1 MSRWVALAIVF
12 VTRTSMGYQFQ
23 SVASVGPLLVPELGL
38 AWAQLGTLI
47 GVYMLPGAFFAL
59 PGGMLGQ
66 RLGERRTVVA
76 SLALM
81 VAGGL
86 VTAAS
91 HGFAVAAA
99 GRVLSGAGAVL
110 MNILL
115 AKMVA
120 DWFAEGEL
128 TTAMAVML
136 SSWPVGLGLA
146 AATLGGLATRSSWR
160 MAIVATGLAA
170 ALGLVLIAFVYRDP
184 PRAPGGASGPA
195 DRRATLPRREVKLA
209 VSAGFAWGCFN
220 ASLVAVI
227 AFGPGMLMARGASLG
242 DAGFIVSLAIW
253 VTILSVPLGGLLTD
267 RLGRANLVIV
277 AGSITAALATLL
289 LPALPHP
296 LLAFCLL
303 GLAIGAPP
311 GAMMALLPKAV
322 AAERLA
328 TALGV
333 YYTVFYVVMAL
344 AQPAAGAVRDLSGNP
359 AAPIAFAALVM
370 AATVL
375 GLALFRGVERA
386 APRQMRV

>member
-91 HGFAVAAA
+91 HGFALAVS
-99 GRVLSGAGAVL
+99 GRLLSGVGAVL

-128 TTAMAVML
+128 TTAMAIML

-146 AATLGGLATRSSWR
+146 AATLGGVATSSSWR
-160 MAIVATGLAA
+160 MAVATTAVAA
-170 ALGLVLIAFVYRDP
+170 ALGLVLIAFAYRDP
-184 PRAPGGASGPA
+184 PRAQGSAAGPPA
-195 DRRATLPRREVKLA
+195 CRARLPRREVGLA
-209 VSAGFAWGCFN
+209 LSAGFAWGCFN
-220 ASLVAVI
+220 ASLVAVV
-227 AFGPGMLMARGASLG
+227 AFGPAMLVARGVSLG

-253 VTILSVPLGGLLTD
+253 VTILSVPLGGMLTD
-267 RLGRANLVIV
+267 RLGRPTLVIV
-277 AGSITAALATLL
+277 AGSVAAGLATLL
-289 LPALPHP
+289 LPDLPHP
-296 LLAFCLL
+296 LLAFSLL
-303 GLAIGAPP
+303 GFLTGAAP
-311 GAMMALLPKAV
+311 GAMMALLPK
-322 AAERLA
+322 
-328 TALGV
+328 
-333 YYTVFYVVMAL
+333 TVD
-344 AQPAAGAVRDLSGNP
+344 P
-359 AAPIAFAALVM
+359 
-370 AATVL
+370 
-375 GLALFRGVERA
+375 
-386 APRQMRV
+386 

>member
-1 MSRWVALAIVF
+1 
-12 VTRTSMGYQFQ
+12 MGYQFQ

-91 HGFAVAAA
+91 HGFALAVS
-99 GRVLSGAGAVL
+99 GRLLSGVGAVL

-146 AATLGGLATRSSWR
+146 AATLGGVATASSWR
-160 MAIVATGLAA
+160 MAVATTAVAA
-170 ALGLVLIAFVYRDP
+170 ALGLVLIAFAYRDP
-184 PRAPGGASGPA
+184 PRAQGSAAGPPA
-195 DRRATLPRREVKLA
+195 RRARLPRREVRLA
-209 VSAGFAWGCFN
+209 LSAGFAWSCFN

-227 AFGPGMLMARGASLG
+227 AFGPAMLVARGVSLG
-242 DAGFIVSLAIW
+242 DAGFIV
-253 VTILSVPLGGLLTD
+253 
-267 RLGRANLVIV
+267 
-277 AGSITAALATLL
+277 
-289 LPALPHP
+289 
-296 LLAFCLL
+296 
-303 GLAIGAPP
+303 
-311 GAMMALLPKAV
+311 
-322 AAERLA
+322 RLA
-328 TALGV
+328 TAFGV

-344 AQPAAGAVRDLSGNP
+344 TQLAAGVVRDVVGSP
-359 AAPIAFAALVM
+359 AAPIVFAALVM

-375 GLALFRGVERA
+375 GLALFRLAERA
-386 APRQMRV
+386 APRPDASAPRVARCP

>member
-86 VTAAS
+86 VTATS
-91 HGFAVAAA
+91 HGFALAVS
-99 GRVLSGAGAVL
+99 GRLLSGVGAVL

-128 TTAMAVML
+128 TTAMAIML
-136 SSWPVGLGLA
+136 SSCG
-146 AATLGGLATRSSWR
+146 
-160 MAIVATGLAA
+160 
-170 ALGLVLIAFVYRDP
+170 P
-184 PRAPGGASGPA
+184 PA
-195 DRRATLPRREVKLA
+195 RRARLPRREVRLA
-209 VSAGFAWGCFN
+209 LSAGFAWGCFN
-220 ASLVAVI
+220 ASLVAVV
-227 AFGPGMLMARGASLG
+227 AFGPAMLVARGVSLG

-253 VTILSVPLGGLLTD
+253 VTILSVPLGGVLTD
-267 RLGRANLVIV
+267 RLGRPTLVIV
-277 AGSITAALATLL
+277 AGSVAAGLATLL
-289 LPALPHP
+289 LPVLPHP
-296 LLAFCLL
+296 LLAFSLL
-303 GLAIGAPP
+303 GFLTGAAP
-311 GAMMALLPKAV
+311 GAVMALLPKTV
-322 AAERLA
+322 APERLA
-328 TALGV
+328 TAFGV

-344 AQPAAGAVRDLSGNP
+344 TQLAAGVVRDVVGSP
-359 AAPIAFAALVM
+359 AAPIVFAALVM

-375 GLALFRGVERA
+375 GLALFRLAERA
-386 APRQMRV
+386 GPRPDASAPRAVRCP